1 MAKNK
6 GLMIGC
12 GVGAV
17 IVVIVVAFVM
27 WGFSIYN
34 NLITL
39 EESVNQSWAQVENVY
54 QRRADLV
61 PNLVNTVKGAAEFE
75 RGTFTAVTEA
85 RAKVNQINV
94 TPEMLED
101 PNAFQMFQ
109 SAQGELGN
117 ALSRLMVT
125 VEAYPQ
131 LRATENFQ
139 DLQQQLEGTEN
150 RIAVERMKFNQTVQ
164 NYNTTIRTFPERFI
178 AGFAGFNEKQYFQAS
193 EGADEVPTVEF

>member
-1 MAKNK
+1 MAKSK

-17 IVVIVVAFVM
+17 LVVIVIGFVL
-27 WGFSIYN
+27 WGVGIYN

-39 EESVNQSWAQVENVY
+39 EEGVNQSWAQVENQY

-61 PNLVNTVKGAAEFE
+61 PNLVNTVKGVAEFE

-94 TPEMLED
+94 TPQMLEN
-101 PNAFQMFQ
+101 PNAFQQFQ

-117 ALSRLMVT
+117 ALSRLLVT
-125 VEAYPQ
+125 VENYPQ
-131 LRATENFQ
+131 LKANENF
-139 DLQQQLEGTEN
+139 LQLQAQLEGTEN

-164 NYNTTIRTFPERFI
+164 EYNTTIRRFPANFI
-178 AGFAGFNEKQYFQAS
+178 AGVAGFNQKQYFEAA
-193 EGADEVPTVEF
+193 EGADAVPKVEF